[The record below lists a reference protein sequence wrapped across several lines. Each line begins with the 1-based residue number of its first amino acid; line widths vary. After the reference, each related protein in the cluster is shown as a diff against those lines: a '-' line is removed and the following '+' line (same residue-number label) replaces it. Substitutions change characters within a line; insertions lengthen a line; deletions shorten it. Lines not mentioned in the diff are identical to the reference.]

1 MSEILNYLLNNYK
14 PGEPIFIAD
23 IKIKDISGDN
33 LKQQLK
39 RLTDIG
45 ELQRFEKGIYYLPR
59 ESRLKKGFRLSGDI
73 VARYKYV
80 SRRGKIMGY
89 YSGYTFANQL
99 GISMQVPAKIE
110 IVSNESAPVVRDIN
124 LGNQTFTVRKS
135 RIQVDEN
142 NQKVLQLLELL
153 KDVEEYSDA
162 TMDQTRERIVKY
174 IKDSKITRKDIDR
187 YIEEFPVK
195 IYKSIYEMRLE
206 NVLA

>member
-153 KDVEEYSDA
+153 KDVEEYSDG

>member
-39 RLTDIG
+39 RLADIG

-135 RIQVDEN
+135 RIKVDEN

-153 KDVEEYSDA
+153 KDVEEYSDG
-162 TMDQTRERIVKY
+162 TMDQTRERIAKY
-174 IKDSKITRKDIDR
+174 INDSNITRKDIDR

>member
-1 MSEILNYLLNNYK
+1 
-14 PGEPIFIAD
+14 
-23 IKIKDISGDN
+23 
-33 LKQQLK
+33 
-39 RLTDIG
+39 
-45 ELQRFEKGIYYLPR
+45 
-59 ESRLKKGFRLSGDI
+59 
-73 VARYKYV
+73 
-80 SRRGKIMGY
+80 
-89 YSGYTFANQL
+89 L

-153 KDVEEYSDA
+153 KDVEEYSDG